1 MYVKQSQIMDKKQK
15 EKTPT
20 RRRRSINGIEM
31 QNAEDILTLE
41 EGSVATR
48 EIVDAEYVVSTEN
61 SLETRIEVRDVLP
74 NDYESPGDDDGN
86 NIAVTLRS
94 RDPLGLEEPRNLHI
108 TGKFRQQK

>member
-1 MYVKQSQIMDKKQK
+1 MDKKQK

-31 QNAEDILTLE
+31 QNENAEDILTLE

-61 SLETRIEVRDVLP
+61 SLDTRIEVRDVLP
-74 NDYESPGDDDGN
+74 IDYESPGDDDGN

-108 TGKFRQQK
+108 TGKFRKH